1 MGETGFR
8 TQDLS
13 KELEEQR
20 KRNEDLM
27 WIAEIRAG
35 QRGSFSHIVRK
46 YQKGLLRLT
55 LRFVKDL
62 ATAEDVV
69 QEAFMKAYER
79 LDTFEGR
86 SGFRSWLF
94 QIAVNTAKNKL
105 RERRDGHSDI
115 EMVQLSVPAVAEENM
130 QHAALEK
137 LMRTSV
143 DQLPLKQRTALVLRV
158 YEDMSFKEIAEIM
171 DCPYDTAKANYRHA
185 LLKLK
190 DEFESEADMRS
201 WNFDEGGLFEV
212 PGKRTEVET

>member
-1 MGETGFR
+1 MGERGIR
-8 TQDLS
+8 AQEIA

-20 KRNEDLM
+20 KRNEDLV
-27 WIAEIRAG
+27 WISEIRAG
-35 QRGSFSHIVRK
+35 QRGSFSHLVRK

-79 LDTFEGR
+79 LDSFEGR
-86 SGFRSWLF
+86 SSFRSWMF

-115 EMVQLSVPAVAEENM
+115 ESVQISVPAVAEDDLM
-130 QHAALEK
+130 HGALAR
-137 LMRTSV
+137 LMAKSV
-143 DQLPLKQRTALVLRV
+143 ELLPLKQRTALVLRV

-171 DCPYDTAKANYRHA
+171 ECPYDTAKANYRHA

-190 DEFESEADMRS
+190 DEFENEADMRT
-201 WNFDEGGLFEV
+201 WNFDEGFLAEV
-212 PGKRTEVET
+212 PVKRTEVET